1 MAGSQ
6 DLMVVGPPEVVTLSS
21 DEEITLSSDDE
32 EEIKVVSCCTRAL
45 PPNPGWLCPGLEV
58 LVAESHA
65 APTLRGRRGLVKGV
79 VAGKALI
86 TLRDRGETIVIPA
99 GYLVPSPPRCGDRVK
114 VIHGIRKKGETG
126 RLIAYLGQERP
137 RTEGQEGEP
146 IRRDRVKMDRDGVAR
161 LIPHLAL
168 CKLV

>member
-6 DLMVVGPPEVVTLSS
+6 DLMVAGPPEVITLSS
-21 DEEITLSSDDE
+21 DEEITLGSDDE
-32 EEIKVVSCCTRAL
+32 DEIREVSCCTRVP

-86 TLRDRGETIVIPA
+86 TL
-99 GYLVPSPPRCGDRVK
+99 
-114 VIHGIRKKGETG
+114 
-126 RLIAYLGQERP
+126 
-137 RTEGQEGEP
+137 
-146 IRRDRVKMDRDGVAR
+146 
-161 LIPHLAL
+161 
-168 CKLV
+168 